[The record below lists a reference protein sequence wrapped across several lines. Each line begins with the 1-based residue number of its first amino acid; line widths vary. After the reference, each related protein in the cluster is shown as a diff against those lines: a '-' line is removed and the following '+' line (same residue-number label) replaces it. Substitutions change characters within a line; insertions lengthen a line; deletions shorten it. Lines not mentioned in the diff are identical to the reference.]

1 MPREREREREKKK
14 EFKLREVS
22 KFEPG
27 GSEK

>member
-1 MPREREREREKKK
+1 MPREREREKKK

-22 KFEPG
+22 KFELG

>member
-1 MPREREREREKKK
+1 MPRERERETKK